1 MVRGGSTLQAA
12 GLEMGPWV
20 RGAQHWPWR
29 DAPEE
34 VGLRSGPLGAGDHWE
49 GGAMPGPPGLAQ
61 SLPGC
66 LAFTCFDLSG
76 PQSL

>member
-1 MVRGGSTLQAA
+1 MLQAA

-49 GGAMPGPPGLAQ
+49 GGAIRIPRPGSEPPRPSGLHM
-61 SLPGC
+61 L
-66 LAFTCFDLSG
+66 
-76 PQSL
+76 